1 MANIPHT
8 TVLLIGISDT
18 VPVGSERRYWENKYR
33 YCVPNPFDAQRLP
46 LFNYELYLG
55 FCLAK
60 GISPLLPIFRE
71 SILNGAPE
79 LKEQAAQAC
88 TTESSSHTF

>member
-1 MANIPHT
+1 MKISLNFVSGRDAVKHIT
-8 TVLLIGISDT
+8 LMILFLCWLLR
-18 VPVGSERRYWENKYR
+18 V
-33 YCVPNPFDAQRLP
+33 A
-46 LFNYELYLG
+46 G

-79 LKEQAAQAC
+79 LKEQAAQAWETYTHITC
-88 TTESSSHTF
+88 S